1 MDINLK
7 QTWNK
12 NELILTDKQCLIIH
26 EYTVKTGMV
35 IEKCDPNEKQKIFF
49 GRAFYEFQKNKYPS
63 PDLCNEQYL
72 YVFNY
77 HIPELPKEI
86 ANLFL
91 ETANT
96 EEEKI
101 ALGRIYWK
109 LLGIQKGM
117 NS

>member
-12 NELILTDKQCLIIH
+12 NELILTDKQCL
-26 EYTVKTGMV
+26 
-35 IEKCDPNEKQKIFF
+35 
-49 GRAFYEFQKNKYPS
+49 
-63 PDLCNEQYL
+63 

-77 HIPELPKEI
+77 HIPELPKEV

-91 ETANT
+91 EAANT

>member
-1 MDINLK
+1 MSFKKIN
-7 QTWNK
+7 
-12 NELILTDKQCLIIH
+12 ILHQI
-26 EYTVKTGMV
+26 
-35 IEKCDPNEKQKIFF
+35 
-49 GRAFYEFQKNKYPS
+49 YPS

-86 ANLFL
+86 ADLFL
-91 ETANT
+91 EAANT

-101 ALGRIYWK
+101 AFGRIYWK
-109 LLGIQKGM
+109 LLGIQKEM